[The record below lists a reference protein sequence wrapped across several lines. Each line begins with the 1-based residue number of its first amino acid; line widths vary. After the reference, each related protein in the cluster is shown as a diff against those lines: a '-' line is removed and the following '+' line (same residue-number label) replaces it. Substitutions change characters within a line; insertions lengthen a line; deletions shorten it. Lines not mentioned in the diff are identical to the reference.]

1 MSNAKHRI
9 SALIT
14 SFIFICIS
22 GIYGQSGYADA
33 VITNGLIYTVNPDA
47 PWAQSIAIKGGRIM
61 TIGSNDEVQ
70 ELIGPQTKLIDAEN
84 NFVMPGFIEG
94 HGHFGGLGSSLQN
107 LNFLKSRSWQVIV
120 DAVQEKVKESE
131 PGEWIVGRGWHQEK
145 WADTLMQNVL
155 GYPYH
160 DALSA
165 ISPEN
170 PVMLIHASGHGLM
183 ANARAMQKAGITSES
198 PNPSGGN
205 IVRDM
210 NGEAIGVFEENAMG
224 AIRDAYREYTTTLSE
239 ADLEAQW
246 YEGVI
251 LAETE
256 CLINGVTSFQ
266 DAGSSLNDL
275 KKYKQLA
282 EDGELDVR
290 LWAMIRH
297 TYAYLNDKL
306 DGYPVIDAGDGYFT
320 SRAIKLSIDGAL
332 GSYGAWLLEPY
343 DDKPGA
349 YGQNTSSIEE
359 LRKLAGL
366 CTKYHLQLCVHA
378 IGDRANREV
387 LDAYEQSFHSITANP
402 EEFRWRI
409 EHAQHLHPDDI
420 PRFAKYGII
429 AAMQGIHCTSDA
441 PFVEKRL
448 GTQRAQHGAY
458 VWQSLLK
465 SGAVVTNG
473 TDAPVED
480 VNPIESFYATVTRK
494 RADSGME
501 FFTEQVM
508 SREEAIYSYT
518 MANAYAAFEEA
529 SKGSL
534 ETGKYADIIILSEDL
549 MRCKEDE
556 ILSTEVLLTMV
567 GGKIK
572 HFKGNFGK

>member
-1 MSNAKHRI
+1 MIHPGFRGIRTTVLLLSI
-9 SALIT
+9 CVSATYAQIT
-14 SFIFICIS
+14 P
-22 GIYGQSGYADA
+22 ADV
-33 VITNGLIYTVNPDA
+33 VIQNGLIYTVNSDV
-47 PWAQSIAIKGGRIM
+47 PWVQALAIKDGRIQSIGTNEDI
-61 TIGSNDEVQ
+61 Q
-70 ELIGPQTKLIDAEN
+70 ELIGQQTRVIDAKN

-107 LNFLKSRSWQVIV
+107 LNFLKSKSWQEIV
-120 DAVQEKVKESE
+120 DAVEEKVKDSE
-131 PGEWIVGRGWHQEK
+131 PGEWIIGGGWHQEK
-145 WADTLMQNVL
+145 WADTLMRNVL

-160 DALSA
+160 EALSA
-165 ISPEN
+165 ISPDN
-170 PVMLIHASGHGLM
+170 PVMLRHASGHGLM
-183 ANARAMQKAGITSES
+183 ANSLAMQKAGITGET

-210 NGEAIGVFEENAMG
+210 QGEAIGVFEENAMG
-224 AIRDAYREYTTTLSE
+224 AVTDAYREYTTTLSKE
-239 ADLEAQW
+239 EMLAKW
-246 YEGVI
+246 YEGVA
-251 LAETE
+251 LAEAE
-256 CLINGVTSFQ
+256 CLSNGVTSFQ
-266 DAGSSLNDL
+266 DAGSSLTEL
-275 KKYKQLA
+275 ARYKQLA

-306 DGYPVIDAGDGYFT
+306 EGYPIIDAGDGYFT

-349 YGQNTSSIEE
+349 FGQNTSSIKE
-359 LRKLAGL
+359 LYKLAGL
-366 CTKYHLQLCVHA
+366 CTKHKLQLCVHA

-387 LDAYEQSFHSITANP
+387 LDAYEVSFREISAHP
-402 EEFRWRI
+402 ENFRWRI

-420 PRFAKYGII
+420 PRFAEFGII

-448 GTQRAQHGAY
+448 GAQRAKDGAY

-473 TDAPVED
+473 TDVPVED
-480 VNPIESFYATVTRK
+480 ISTIESFYASVTRK

-501 FFTEQVM
+501 FYPAQAM

-518 MANAYAAFEEA
+518 MANAYAAFEEEH
-529 SKGSL
+529 KGSIKP
-534 ETGKYADIIILSEDL
+534 GKYADIVILSEDL
-549 MRCKEDE
+549 IRCDE
-556 ILSTEVLLTMV
+556 QDILSTKVLMTLV
-567 GGKIK
+567 GGSIK
-572 HFKGNFGK
+572 YSSGKLNK